1 MSTMRASLI
10 IEARD
15 KASAVFGKIAA
26 KSKDMG
32 KAFQPITKE
41 AKQAERAMDGA
52 GRSAQTMA
60 RRLAIAEKAG
70 LGLGK
75 AIGWTGRAV
84 LGMAKWG
91 AIGLG
96 AGAAGGLAFL
106 VRGVV
111 ETGMKFEQ
119 FQAQLE
125 GTEGSAAGAKRA
137 LDWVSKFAA
146 TTPYELDQVTEA
158 FVRARNLGIDPYN
171 GALMSL
177 GDAASGTNKT
187 LMEAVEAL
195 ADAQTFQYE
204 RLREF
209 GITSSSKGNQVTFS
223 FIDKG
228 GKSAM
233 KTVKKDAKEIE
244 KALLAIWDGK
254 YAGGMIRQSRTLA
267 GLWSNIK
274 DAGTQFLYKIA
285 QGGIF
290 DKIKNGAADFLGML
304 NKAAD
309 DGSMERWANRV
320 SDALEDMW
328 DWGYAFVRGIDWKQ
342 TGSDI
347 RDVAAGAWTV
357 MKFLAA
363 AVGWAVKLKNAIDDA
378 VIAWTLLNGTP
389 QARINASNIIA
400 ARQSAAANAGAISR
414 WDKGTGKPAG
424 KVPVN
429 KLNAQSLMPTK
440 VGGVLDI
447 NIKAAPGLDATP
459 SKMKTANNNV
469 PIRANVGKVQAA

>member
-26 KSKDMG
+26 KSRDMG

-41 AKQAERAMDGA
+41 ARQADRAMDGA

-91 AIGLG
+91 ALG
-96 AGAAGGLAFL
+96 AVTGVGALA
-106 VRGVV
+106 VGIVK
-111 ETGMKFEQ
+111 TGAKFEQ

-125 GTEGSAAGAKRA
+125 GTEGSAEGAKKA
-137 LDWVSKFAA
+137 LAWVSKFAA

-158 FVRARNLGIDPYN
+158 FVRARNLGIDPYS
-171 GALMSL
+171 GALTSL

-187 LMEAVEAL
+187 IMEAVEAL
-195 ADAQTFQYE
+195 ADAQTMQFE

-209 GITSSSKGNQVTFS
+209 GITSSSKGNEVSFK

-233 KTVKKDAKEIE
+233 RTVKKDAKEIE
-244 KALLAIWDGK
+244 KALLAIWDSK
-254 YAGGMIRQSRTLA
+254 YAGGMVRQSRTLA
-267 GLWSNIK
+267 GLWANIK
-274 DAGTQFLYKIA
+274 DSGTSFLYKIA

-309 DGSMERWANRV
+309 DGSMERWAKNV
-320 SDALEDMW
+320 SAALEEMW
-328 DWGYAFVRGIDWKQ
+328 DWASAFVRDIDWQQ
-342 TGSDI
+342 TG
-347 RDVAAGAWTV
+347 RDLMSVASAGWTII
-357 MKFLAA
+357 KALAT
-363 AVGWAVKLKNAIDDA
+363 AVSWAVKLKNAIDDA
-378 VIAWTLLNGTP
+378 IIAWTLLNGTP
-389 QARINASNIIA
+389 QGRINASNIIA
-400 ARQSAAANAGAISR
+400 GRQSAAANTGAISR

-424 KVPVN
+424 KAPVN

-447 NIKAAPGLDATP
+447 NIKAAPGLNATP
-459 SKMKTANNNV
+459 SKMRTANNNV